1 MNRPAHHD
9 SAPPPT
15 PSPHK
20 GWYSRGFLPHFD
32 GGEAIQS
39 VTFRLADALPAEVLL
54 AWKEELRQ
62 SPTQEV
68 ALRRRI
74 EQYVDAGHGACHL
87 RDPRIARLVQ
97 DALLHFDAQRYRLL
111 AWVVMPNHVHGLLET
126 WEGFPLHAIVRSW
139 KGFTAREAN
148 TLLNRRGA
156 FWQADYFDRYIRNE
170 AHWQRVV
177 AYIHENPVK
186 AGLVGRAEE
195 WVWSSAYEAR

>member
-1 MNRPAHHD
+1 MRARRSRASP
-9 SAPPPT
+9 SAC
-15 PSPHK
+15 
-20 GWYSRGFLPHFD
+20 
-32 GGEAIQS
+32 
-39 VTFRLADALPAEVLL
+39 DALPAEVLL

-68 ALRRRI
+68 VLRRRI

-97 DALLHFDAQRYRLL
+97 EALLHFDAQRYRLL

-126 WEGFPLHAIVRSW
+126 WEGFPLHAIVRLW
-139 KGFTAREAN
+139 KSFTAREAT

-156 FWQADYFDRYIRNE
+156 FWQVDYFDRYSRNE

-195 WVWSSAYEAR
+195 WVWGSAYGAR